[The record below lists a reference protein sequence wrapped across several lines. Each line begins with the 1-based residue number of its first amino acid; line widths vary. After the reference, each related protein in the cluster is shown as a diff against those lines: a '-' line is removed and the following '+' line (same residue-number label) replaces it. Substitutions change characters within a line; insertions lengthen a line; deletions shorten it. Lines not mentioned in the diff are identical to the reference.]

1 MDQNQQVRL
10 TFMEQYLLTLK
21 LEKIKIIKMKI
32 GNGIEMIVFQ
42 CLYEKPNGKK
52 LKNLN
57 T

>member
-1 MDQNQQVRL
+1 
-10 TFMEQYLLTLK
+10 
-21 LEKIKIIKMKI
+21 MKI